1 MPLELLTIEDLHQ
14 FRGEMILEFKKMLSR
29 KDNVD
34 SKKLLKSRE
43 VRKLL
48 RISTGTLQNL
58 RRNETL
64 RFTKVGGTI
73 YYEYKDIERLVSRGK

>member
-1 MPLELLTIEDLHQ
+1 MPLELLTTEDLHQ
-14 FRGEMILEFKKMLSR
+14 FKGEMILEFKKMLSR
-29 KDNVD
+29 YESVD

-43 VRKLL
+43 VRQLL
-48 RISTGTLQNL
+48 RISVGTLQNL

-73 YYEYKDIERLVSRGK
+73 YYDYKDIERLVSRRK